1 MAGPAAR
8 TGIILGLGLLPLAAG
23 SAQMPAD
30 SALRKSREAH
40 AAVVR
45 LGHEAADSLWPGFR
59 PDTIPV
65 LYVLPELGTLLLGW
79 NGPLPQGFL
88 ALPEGQAGWR
98 PAAERGAAS
107 TGTMLGGRGTAQLVV
122 RDQDLALVVGLSVH
136 EAFHVHARAGGDG
149 RRRFGRGENSFLV
162 STYPVFD
169 AANEAGM
176 ALEGRLLAAALD
188 TPDPERQRALTRA
201 FVAARE
207 SRHRRLGPTLAE
219 FEQQTELNEGL
230 AEYLLIR
237 SAELAARGAIHS
249 DTAGAARLVRQL
261 PHNLRA
267 LTEDVRQSL
276 RLRFYRLGPA
286 QAMLL
291 DRLEG
296 PSWKR
301 RLLDHNL
308 TLQEAL
314 ADASGA
320 REIERALLA
329 QVSTEFDAAALARSA
344 EAAVDRLRDLRQR
357 QVDSLLAAPG
367 LRIVLILDSMP
378 GRSVGLCGI
387 DPQNLLQVDA
397 ERLLHTRW
405 VRPCSGS
412 ALQATF
418 TTPAVQDS
426 RQGVWQAVL
435 SPSDP
440 LRIQSGGTPLL
451 VESGGRPVRARDL
464 ALDSAGLELQA
475 ARAELWRDSRS
486 LFIRILP

>member
-1 MAGPAAR
+1 M
-8 TGIILGLGLLPLAAG
+8 
-23 SAQMPAD
+23 
-30 SALRKSREAH
+30 
-40 AAVVR
+40 
-45 LGHEAADSLWPGFR
+45 
-59 PDTIPV
+59 
-65 LYVLPELGTLLLGW
+65 YVLPELGTLLLGW
-79 NGPLPQGFL
+79 TGPLPPGFSPL
-88 ALPEGQAGWR
+88 SEGQAGWKS
-98 PAAERGAAS
+98 AAERGAAS
-107 TGTMLGGRGTAQLVV
+107 TGTVLGGRGTAQLVV
-122 RDQDLALVVGLSVH
+122 HDLDLAEVVGLSVH
-136 EAFHVHARAGGDG
+136 EAFHVHAQAAGDG

-176 ALEGRLLAAALD
+176 ALEGRLLAAALESS
-188 TPDPERQRALTRA
+188 DPERLRALARA

-207 SRHRRLGPTLAE
+207 SRHRRLGPALAE
-219 FEQQTELNEGL
+219 FEQQAELNEGL
-230 AEYLLIR
+230 AEYQLIR
-237 SAELAARGAIHS
+237 SAELAARGAIHA

-261 PHNLRA
+261 PLDLRA

-301 RLLDHNL
+301 RLLDNNL
-308 TLQEAL
+308 TLQDAL

-320 REIERALLA
+320 RATERAVLA
-329 QVSTEFDAAALARSA
+329 QVSTEFDAAALGRSA
-344 EAAVDRLRDLRQR
+344 EVAVDRLRDLRER
-357 QVDSLLAAPG
+357 QVDSLLSAPG

-378 GRSVGLCGI
+378 GRRVGLCGI

-418 TTPAVQDS
+418 TTPVVQDS

-435 SPSDP
+435 SPGDTA
-440 LRIQSGGTPLL
+440 RIQSAGTPLL
-451 VESGGRPVRARDL
+451 VESGGRRVSARNL
-464 ALDSAGLELQA
+464 EIASAGVELRA

>member
-1 MAGPAAR
+1 MAQTPGDQA
-8 TGIILGLGLLPLAAG
+8 LG
-23 SAQMPAD
+23 
-30 SALRKSREAH
+30 KSRQAH

-45 LGHEAADSLWPGFR
+45 LGREAADSLWPGFR

-79 NGPLPQGFL
+79 TGPLPSGFS
-88 ALPEGQAGWR
+88 ALSPGQAGWK

-122 RDQDLALVVGLSVH
+122 HDQDLAAVVGLSVH
-136 EAFHVHARAGGDG
+136 EAFHVHARAAGDG

-188 TPDPERQRALTRA
+188 TSDPERQRALARA

-219 FEQQTELNEGL
+219 FEQQAELNEGL
-230 AEYLLIR
+230 AEYQLIR

-249 DTAGAARLVRQL
+249 DTAGATRLVREL
-261 PHNLRA
+261 PHHLRT

-308 TLQEAL
+308 TLQDAL

-320 REIERALLA
+320 RDPERAVLA
-329 QVSTEFDAAALARSA
+329 RASTEFDAAALGRSA
-344 EAAVDRLRDLRQR
+344 EAAVERLRILRQR
-357 QVDSLLAAPG
+357 QVDSLLSAPG
-367 LRIVLILDSMP
+367 LRIFLTLDSMP

-418 TTPAVQDS
+418 TTPVVQDS

-435 SPSDP
+435 IPGDTI
-440 LRIQSGGTPLL
+440 RIRSGGAPFL
-451 VESGGRPVRARDL
+451 VESGGRPVGVTDL
-464 ALDSAGLELQA
+464 EITSAGLELRA

-486 LFIRILP
+486 LFIRVMP